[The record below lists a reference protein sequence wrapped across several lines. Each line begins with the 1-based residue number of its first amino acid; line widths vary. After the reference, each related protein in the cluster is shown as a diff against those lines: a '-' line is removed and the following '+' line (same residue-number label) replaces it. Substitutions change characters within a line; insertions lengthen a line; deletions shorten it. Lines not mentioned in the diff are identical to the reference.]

1 MINASVEFRRTM
13 QRRTDFKPSVSI
25 TFLDG
30 RTVNLTERDFSINGS
45 ELTDGAESNSFPL
58 GVAIGRSFSMEI
70 KNQNQRFEDYSFY
83 RAIVRLQLHFKLDSE
98 IIETIY
104 MGS

>member
-83 RAIVRLQLHFKLDSE
+83 RAIVRLQLHFKLDS
-98 IIETIY
+98 
-104 MGS
+104 